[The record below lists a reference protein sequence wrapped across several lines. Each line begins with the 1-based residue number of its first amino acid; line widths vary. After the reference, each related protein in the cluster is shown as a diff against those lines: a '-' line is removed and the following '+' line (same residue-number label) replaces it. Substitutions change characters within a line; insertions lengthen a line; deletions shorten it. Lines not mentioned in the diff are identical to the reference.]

1 MSTSRVTPL
10 WFGAVLGLAFALA
23 ILLVWVISDRMEEG
37 PLVSRAVEEAP
48 PRTVTP
54 VRAQPAFEEDLYQA
68 RANAIVRAIRR
79 VSPAVVSI
87 STMRTSVTRADLF
100 HGGQGQAA
108 YGLGSGVIVDDRGY
122 VLTCNHI
129 VAGSS
134 ELRITLT
141 DGQSFAAE
149 LVGSSP
155 NHDLALIKIAGTV
168 SGLPTA
174 PLGDSSAVLTG
185 EWAIA
190 LGSPYS
196 YMVEDAEPTVT
207 VGVISAVDR
216 TVVSRTGDAIY
227 REMIQTDATINPG
240 NSGGPLVDVNGEVI
254 GINSS
259 VITNAEGSRTGLGFA
274 IPMNRGRW
282 VMEEL
287 LEYGQVR
294 PFTAGLTG
302 EFIDA
307 QMRARYGLS
316 DDLPM
321 GWRISRVF
329 PDSPA
334 SAAGLRPGDVIV
346 RVDGRALVDERT
358 RKSLFFEARVG
369 LTVRLVVWRDGE
381 TFEVEITLEEA

>member
-23 ILLVWVISDRMEEG
+23 VLLVWVISERLGSDQILE
-37 PLVSRAVEEAP
+37 S
-48 PRTVTP
+48 P
-54 VRAQPAFEEDLYQA
+54 VREIPRQTAAPEREQPRVVEDLYEN

-108 YGLGSGVIVDDRGY
+108 YGLGSGVVVDERGY
-122 VLTCNHI
+122 ILTCNHI

-149 LVGSSP
+149 LIGSSP

-174 PLGDSSAVLTG
+174 PLGDSDAVLPG

-216 TVVSRTGDAIY
+216 TVVSRTGDSIY

-282 VMEEL
+282 VIEEL

-294 PFTAGLTG
+294 PFTAGITG

-321 GWRISRVF
+321 GWRVSRVF

-334 SAAGLRPGDVIV
+334 SRAGLQSGDVIV
-346 RVDGRALVDERT
+346 RVDGRPLVDERT

-369 LTVRLVVWRDGE
+369 LTVRLVVWREGE
-381 TFEVEITLEEA
+381 TFEVEITLEEG

>member
-23 ILLVWVISDRMEEG
+23 ILLVWTLSDRFGNDEVID
-37 PLVSRAVEEAP
+37 PVVQST
-48 PRTVTP
+48 PRQTSPP
-54 VRAQPAFEEDLYQA
+54 VRAQPDPGEALYAQ
-68 RANAIVRAIRR
+68 RENAIVRAIRR

-87 STMRTSVTRADLF
+87 STMRTSMSAADFF
-100 HGGQGQAA
+100 HGGRGRAA
-108 YGLGSGVIVDDRGY
+108 YGLGSGVIVDERGY

-129 VAGSS
+129 VAGST

-155 NHDLALIKIAGTV
+155 NHDLALVKIAGTV

-174 PLGDSSAVLTG
+174 PLGDSDQVLPG

-216 TVVSRTGDAIY
+216 SVTSNSGAVMF
-227 REMIQTDATINPG
+227 REMIQTDAAINPG
-240 NSGGPLVDVNGEVI
+240 NSGGPLVDVNGTVI

-259 VITNAEGSRTGLGFA
+259 VITNEAGSRTSLGFA
-274 IPMNRGRW
+274 IPMNRGRC

-287 LEYGQVR
+287 LEHGEVR
-294 PFTAGLTG
+294 RYTAGLTG
-302 EFIDA
+302 GFLEA
-307 QMRARYGLS
+307 ETRARFGIG
-316 DDLPM
+316 DELPM
-321 GWRISRVF
+321 GFRVSGVA

-334 SAAGLRPGDVIV
+334 SRAGLRPGDVIV
-346 RVDGRALVDERT
+346 RVDGEPLIDKRSRD
-358 RKSLFFEARVG
+358 SLFFEARVG
-369 LTVRLVVWRDGE
+369 LTLVLTVWRDGE
-381 TFEVEITLEEA
+381 TFDVEITLEEE